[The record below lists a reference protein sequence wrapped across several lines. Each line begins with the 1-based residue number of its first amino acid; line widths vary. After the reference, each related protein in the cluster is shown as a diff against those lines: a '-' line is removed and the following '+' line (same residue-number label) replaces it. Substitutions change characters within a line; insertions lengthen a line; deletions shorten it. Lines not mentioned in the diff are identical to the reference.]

1 MALRMTLALV
11 SATRPHAHTH
21 LLLVLTHPLNGSKND
36 SGSAPPTS
44 PSGLDHRHGEGEPPC
59 TRGVL
64 LQAHGEI
71 APRPPR
77 AWSRRQISE
86 ISEQIDWRVGVQ
98 TGSTLDGSAA
108 HGGRGSIDGSAA
120 HGGYMVHGGMGS
132 MAADSAVNS
141 PRHSG
146 EQLSLSVTL

>member
-1 MALRMTLALV
+1 MTLALV

-108 HGGRGSIDGSAA
+108 HGG
-120 HGGYMVHGGMGS
+120 YMVHGGMGS